1 MEKEKQDPWW
11 GSLKVGLGLIQAA
24 GCVRAW
30 ARVCVFTGHSSGYC
44 DVSAQCGYVAI
55 DRCSKSR
62 SGSWIIGCV
71 FFYFFFQ
78 KKITQSGEEV

>member
-1 MEKEKQDPWW
+1 MLRSQTMEKEKQEPWW

-44 DVSAQCGYVAI
+44 DVSA
-55 DRCSKSR
+55 
-62 SGSWIIGCV
+62 
-71 FFYFFFQ
+71 
-78 KKITQSGEEV
+78 